1 MKDTAVFHLLKEQ
14 VDFLKKNYS
23 DIPIVQRILSQE
35 NNLEFTVSIDDEI
48 EFYLWLID
56 ESINTMD
63 EDYDATE
70 ETYILEG
77 IADLIYY
84 ETERM

>member
-1 MKDTAVFHLLKEQ
+1 MKDTGVFHLFEEQ

-23 DIPIVQRILSQE
+23 DIPLVQRILSQE

-48 EFYLWLID
+48 EFYFWLID

-84 ETERM
+84 ETK